1 MNLNYIS
8 LLCINVSLLLHS
20 HTYNVVHRSTL
31 QVSNPLI
38 IFKVEVAYL
47 VEELETF
54 SERLDH
60 FFAGF
65 ALLNGGIILAQ
76 ELSKINTVV
85 IECPDQLLLSHI
97 FGLIDKECHNSLGHH
112 VVHALADR
120 VEIGDDQ
127 ALDNVRLKLR
137 TR

>member
-1 MNLNYIS
+1 M
-8 LLCINVSLLLHS
+8 
-20 HTYNVVHRSTL
+20 HRSTFHL
-31 QVSNPLI
+31 SSDPLI
-38 IFKVEVAYL
+38 VFKVEVANL

-60 FFAGF
+60 FFACF
-65 ALLNGGIILAQ
+65 ALLYGGIILAQ
-76 ELSKINTVV
+76 ELPKVNTVV
-85 IECPDQLLLSHI
+85 IKCANQLLLSHI
-97 FGLIDKECHNSLGHH
+97 FGLIHEEGHDRLGHH

-120 VEIGDDQ
+120 VKIGDDQ